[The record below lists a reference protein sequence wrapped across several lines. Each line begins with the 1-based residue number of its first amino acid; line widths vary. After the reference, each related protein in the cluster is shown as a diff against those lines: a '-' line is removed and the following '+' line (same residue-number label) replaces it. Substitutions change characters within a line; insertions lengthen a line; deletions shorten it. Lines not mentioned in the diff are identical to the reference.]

1 MGEVGAVA
9 ILSVFAL
16 CCFRACRARRGCGFR
31 GRRIRRNGTSKRG
44 AGVCFAAESK
54 AERLARCAEFRACFF
69 VLCLGGARE
78 KPPCQCQSFH
88 RVYVVVV
95 ELARASFN
103 QVFRVR
109 SFERC
114 ILFGFVRSAFSRSP
128 GAGRAPGEGKPET
141 SKEWA
146 GLERGGDDRRKG
158 GRVAR
163 ACSGFWWMGNVFLLS
178 VRGTS
183 RGP

>member
-78 KPPCQCQSFH
+78 KPPCVNHSTAFTWWSLNWRA
-88 RVYVVVV
+88 RVSIKFFACGVSSGAFCLGLCGARFPVVQGRGGP
-95 ELARASFN
+95 LARENPKPRRNGQGSNVAATTG
-103 QVFRVR
+103 VRV
-109 SFERC
+109 
-114 ILFGFVRSAFSRSP
+114 GV
-128 GAGRAPGEGKPET
+128 
-141 SKEWA
+141 
-146 GLERGGDDRRKG
+146 
-158 GRVAR
+158 
-163 ACSGFWWMGNVFLLS
+163 
-178 VRGTS
+178 
-183 RGP
+183 